1 MNFSAL
7 FIRRPVMTIVLMA
20 GLVAFGLFAYRVLP
34 VNELPNVDFP
44 TIVVSA
50 NLPGASPETMAN
62 TVATPLERSFSGVS
76 GIDSMVS
83 SSTTGSTRITL
94 QFSLAR
100 DIDAAAQDVQNAI
113 AQTLRRLP
121 PEMTDPPTLRKVN
134 PAESAIL
141 YVALSSK
148 TLPLSRLDEYAQTR
162 IADRLSMLPGVAQ
175 VLVFG
180 SQKYAVRVEVD
191 PYALQARDLALADVA
206 DAVSNANSNL
216 PAGTLEGARRSYTVS
231 TDGQLNAPSQYDNLV
246 ISQRDGATIH
256 LRDVG
261 VARAGVE
268 NDKQITTYNGHPAI
282 VLAIKR
288 QPGSNTVEVVQA
300 VRKLLPDMQ
309 AQAPGDTR
317 FNIIH
322 DRAEFVHES
331 INDVTFTLSLAVLLV
346 LVVIWMFLHN
356 LSATV
361 ITALSLPTSL
371 IGTFAVMYLLGFS
384 LDNLSLMA
392 LTLAVGFVVDDAIV
406 VQENIVRYL
415 EQGMSH
421 REAALKGSAEIGFTV
436 VSMTVSLVV
445 VFIPI
450 LFMGGILGRLFTEF
464 AATLGIAVSISGLVA
479 LTLTPMA
486 ASRWLRAHK
495 NPTGLSRL
503 FERAFEGS
511 RSAYLWLLSIAVDY
525 WRTTL
530 ALSALILVATVWLF
544 GAVPKGFVPS
554 EDIGLI
560 VASTRAPEGVT
571 FAELK
576 AREEQAATIV
586 RANPNVAGAMSS
598 AGQGNGGTSGSNI
611 GRLIIRLKPR
621 DQRPDSAD
629 AVIQQ
634 LRKATRKVPDLDVFF
649 TNPPAIRIGG
659 HTSNGSYDFVLQ
671 GQDYNALAQAADDLK
686 PALEHIPGV
695 QDVNSDLE
703 LNSPQVDVHIR
714 REQAARLGVSVAAI
728 QKTLYDAFGGR
739 QVSTIFGAADT
750 YQVQLQ
756 LAPRY
761 QQDIN
766 ALGAIT
772 VRSDQGLLVPLAAVA
787 NIQPGVGPL
796 AVSHYGQL
804 PAVTLSFNLAPGAS
818 LGAITE
824 QIEKTAA
831 KLLPGD
837 VTGVFAGSAQAFQD
851 SMQSLPILL
860 AFTVVVIY
868 MVLAVL
874 YEHFVHP
881 LTILTALPLAGFGAL
896 LSLLAFHQEL
906 NVFSFAGLILLV
918 GLVKK
923 NGIIM
928 IDFALE
934 ERRKRGLE
942 AAAAIIEACRIRFR
956 PIMMTTL
963 AAILGTLPIALGIGS
978 GAQSRQTLG
987 IAVVGGLLFS
997 QMLTLFVTP
1006 VFFVAMEHLSA
1017 RTTRRR
1023 DTEPAPA
1030 VISDPRFEREPRPRL
1045 VDHIERR

>member
-1 MNFSAL
+1 
-7 FIRRPVMTIVLMA
+7 MTVVLMT
-20 GLVAFGLFAYRVLP
+20 GLVIFGLFAYRVLP

-50 NLPGASPETMAN
+50 SLPGASPDTMAN

-141 YVALSSK
+141 YIALSSR
-148 TLPLSRLDEYAQTR
+148 TLPLSRLDEYAETR

-180 SQKYAVRVEVD
+180 SQKYAVRVQLD
-191 PYALQARDLALADVA
+191 PFALQARDLALSDVA
-206 DAVSNANSNL
+206 DAVANANSNL
-216 PAGTLEGARRSYTVS
+216 PVGTLEGARRSYTLS
-231 TDGQLNAPSQYDNLV
+231 TDGQLDEAAQYDNLV
-246 ISQRDGATIH
+246 VNQRNGVPIH

-261 VARAGVE
+261 SARAGVE

-288 QPGSNTVEVVQA
+288 QPGSNTVEVVQE

-309 AQAPGDTR
+309 EQAPGDTH
-317 FNIIH
+317 FDIVH
-322 DRAEFVHES
+322 DRAEFVYES
-331 INDVTFTLSLAVLLV
+331 INDVTFTLTLAVLLV

-356 LSATV
+356 LSATI

-415 EQGMSH
+415 ERGLSH

-436 VSMTVSLVV
+436 VSMTVSLVA

-464 AATLGIAVSISGLVA
+464 AATLGIAVLISGLVA
-479 LTLTPMA
+479 LSLTPMA
-486 ASRWLRAHK
+486 ASRWLRAQQR
-495 NPTGLSRL
+495 PSGLSRILERL
-503 FERAFEGS
+503 FESSRAG
-511 RSAYLWLLSIAVDY
+511 YLRLLGIAVGH

-530 ALSALILVATVWLF
+530 LLSALILLATAWLF
-544 GAVPKGFVPS
+544 AAVPKGFVPS

-560 VASTRAPEGVT
+560 VASIRAPEGVT
-571 FAELK
+571 FAELQD
-576 AREEQAATIV
+576 RQEQAAVIV
-586 RANPNVAGAMSS
+586 RANPNIAGAMSS

-621 DQRPDSAD
+621 KLRAD
-629 AVIQQ
+629 TAEAVIQQ
-634 LRKATRKVPDLDVFF
+634 LRKEVRKVHDLDVFF
-649 TNPPAIRIGG
+649 ENPPAIRIGG
-659 HTSNGSYDFVLQ
+659 HSSNSSYDFVLQ
-671 GQDYNALAQAADDLK
+671 GQDYTTLVQAAGTLK
-686 PALEHIPGV
+686 TALDKLPGV

-703 LNSPQVDVHIR
+703 LNSPQLDVHIR
-714 REQAARLGVSVAAI
+714 RERAARLGVSVANI

-750 YQVQLQ
+750 YEVQLQ

-766 ALGAIT
+766 ALGAIS
-772 VRSDQGLLVPLAAVA
+772 VRSDQGGLVPLAAVA
-787 NIQPGVGPL
+787 EVTPGVGPQ

-818 LGAITE
+818 LGAVTREIE
-824 QIEKTAA
+824 QTAA
-831 KLLPGD
+831 QLLPGD
-837 VTGVFAGSAQAFQD
+837 VTGLFAGSAQAFQD
-851 SMQSLPILL
+851 SMRSLPVLL

-868 MVLAVL
+868 MVLAIL

-896 LSLLAFHQEL
+896 LSLLVFHQEL

-934 ERRKRGLE
+934 ERRKHRLE
-942 AAAAIIEACRIRFR
+942 AADAIIEACRIRFR

-963 AAILGTLPIALGIGS
+963 AAILGTLPIALGIGA

-987 IAVVGGLLFS
+987 ITVVGGLLFS
-997 QMLTLFVTP
+997 QMFTLFVTP
-1006 VFFVAMEHLSA
+1006 VFFVAMEHLAA
-1017 RTTRRR
+1017 RTTHPRTTAP
-1023 DTEPAPA
+1023 TEPVAPDA
-1030 VISDPRFEREPRPRL
+1030 SSGCDSLPHL
-1045 VDHIERR
+1045 VDHTVRR

>member
-7 FIRRPVMTIVLMA
+7 FIHRPVMTVVLMT
-20 GLVAFGLFAYRVLP
+20 GLVTFGLFAYRVLP

-44 TIVVSA
+44 TIVVNA
-50 NLPGASPETMAN
+50 NLPGASPDTMAN

-100 DIDAAAQDVQNAI
+100 EIDAAAQDVQNAI

-141 YVALSSK
+141 YIALSSR
-148 TLPLSRLDEYAQTR
+148 TLPLSRLDEYAETR

-180 SQKYAVRVEVD
+180 SQKYAVRVQLD
-191 PYALQARDLALADVA
+191 PFALQARDLALSDVA
-206 DAVSNANSNL
+206 DAVANANSNL
-216 PAGTLEGARRSYTVS
+216 PVGTLEGVRRSYTLS
-231 TDGQLNAPSQYDNLV
+231 TDGQLDVAAQYDNLV
-246 ISQRDGATIH
+246 ISQRNGALIH

-261 VARAGVE
+261 NARAGVE

-288 QPGSNTVEVVQA
+288 QPGSNTVEVVRE

-309 AQAPGDTR
+309 SQAPGDTR
-317 FNIIH
+317 FDIVH

-331 INDVTFTLSLAVLLV
+331 INDVTFTLALAVLLV

-415 EQGMSH
+415 ERGLSH
-421 REAALKGSAEIGFTV
+421 RDAALKGSAEIGFTV

-479 LTLTPMA
+479 LSLTPMA
-486 ASRWLRAHK
+486 ASRWLRAQQR
-495 NPTGLSRL
+495 PSGLSRI
-503 FERAFEGS
+503 FERLFDSS
-511 RSAYLWLLSIAVDY
+511 RDAYLRLLEIAVSH

-530 ALSALILVATVWLF
+530 ALSTLILVATAWLF
-544 GAVPKGFVPS
+544 AAVPKGFVPS

-571 FAELK
+571 FGELK
-576 AREEQAATIV
+576 DRQEQVAAIV

-621 DQRPDSAD
+621 NQRAD
-629 AVIQQ
+629 TAEAVIQK
-634 LRKATRKVPDLDVFF
+634 LRKDVEKVHDFEVFF
-649 TNPPAIRIGG
+649 ENPPAIRIGG
-659 HTSNGSYDFVLQ
+659 HSSTSSYNFVLQ
-671 GQDYNALAQAADDLK
+671 SQDYTTLTQATDVLK
-686 PALEHIPGV
+686 TALERLPGV

-703 LNSPQVDVHIR
+703 LNSPQLDVHIR
-714 REQAARLGVSVAAI
+714 RERAARLGVSVADI

-750 YQVQLQ
+750 YEVQLQ

-766 ALGAIT
+766 ALDAVS
-772 VRSDQGLLVPLAAVA
+772 VRSDQGKLVPLAAVA
-787 NIQPGVGPL
+787 DVTPGVGPQ

-818 LGAITE
+818 LGAVTE
-824 QIEKTAA
+824 KIRQTATQ
-831 KLLPGD
+831 LLPGD
-837 VTGVFAGSAQAFQD
+837 VTGVFAGSAQAFQA

-860 AFTVVVIY
+860 AFTIVVIY
-868 MVLAVL
+868 MVLAIL

-881 LTILTALPLAGFGAL
+881 VTILTALPLAGFGAL

-934 ERRKRGLE
+934 ERRKRKLE
-942 AAAAIIEACRIRFR
+942 AADAIIEACRIRFR

-963 AAILGTLPIALGIGS
+963 AAILGTLPIALGIGA

-997 QMLTLFVTP
+997 QMFTLFVTP
-1006 VFFVAMEHLSA
+1006 VFFVAMEQFTGRTAHRRTITPAAPEPYLA
-1017 RTTRRR
+1017 RDSRPHMVDDTTHR
-1023 DTEPAPA
+1023 
-1030 VISDPRFEREPRPRL
+1030 
-1045 VDHIERR
+1045 

>member
-1 MNFSAL
+1 VNFSAL
-7 FIRRPVMTIVLMA
+7 FIRRPVMTIVLMT
-20 GLVAFGLFAYRVLP
+20 GLVAFGLLAYRLLP

-50 NLPGASPETMAN
+50 SLAGASPETMAN

-76 GIDSMVS
+76 GIDSIVS
-83 SSTTGSTRITL
+83 SSSTGSTLITL

-121 PEMTDPPTLRKVN
+121 PEMHDPPTLRKVN

-141 YVALSSK
+141 YLALSSR
-148 TLPLSRLDEYAQTR
+148 TLPMSRLDEYAETR
-162 IADRLSMLPGVAQ
+162 ISNRLSMLPGVAQ

-180 SQKYAVRVEVD
+180 SQKHALRIQLD
-191 PYALQARDLALADVA
+191 PFALQTRDLALSDVV
-206 DAVSNANSNL
+206 DAVAKANSNL
-216 PAGTLEGARRSYTVS
+216 PVGTLEGARRSYTLS
-231 TDGQLNAPSQYDNLV
+231 TDGQLTEPSQYDDLV
-246 ISQRDGATIH
+246 ISQRNGAPIH

-261 VARAGVE
+261 SAHAGVE
-268 NDKQITTYNGHPAI
+268 NDKQITTYNGQQAI
-282 VLAIKR
+282 VLAVKR

-317 FNIIH
+317 FDIIN

-331 INDVTFTLSLAVLLV
+331 INDVTFTLILAVLLV
-346 LVVIWMFLHN
+346 LLVIWMFLHN

-415 EQGMSH
+415 ERGLSH
-421 REAALKGSAEIGFTV
+421 REAALQGSAEIGFTV

-464 AATLGIAVSISGLVA
+464 AVTLGIAVSISGLVA
-479 LTLTPMA
+479 LSLTPMA
-486 ASRWLRAHK
+486 ASRWLR
-495 NPTGLSRL
+495 PQRQPGRLSRL
-503 FERAFEGS
+503 FESLFESSRAG
-511 RSAYLWLLSIAVDY
+511 YLRLLRIAVDH
-525 WRTTL
+525 WGSTL
-530 ALSALILVATVWLF
+530 ALSALILLATGWLF
-544 GAVPKGFVPS
+544 GAVPKGFIPS

-560 VASTRAPEGVT
+560 VASSRAPEGVT

-576 AREEQAATIV
+576 DRQEQVARIV
-586 RANPNVAGAMSS
+586 RANPHVAGAMSS
-598 AGQGNGGTSGSNI
+598 AGQGSGGTAGSNI
-611 GRLIIRLKPR
+611 GRLIIRLNPR
-621 DQRPDSAD
+621 GQRDASAEE
-629 AVIQQ
+629 VIQQ
-634 LRKATRKVPDLDVFF
+634 LRKEVRAVHDFDVFF
-649 TNPPAIRIGG
+649 ENPPAIRLGG
-659 HTSNGSYDFVLQ
+659 HSSNSNYDYVLQ
-671 GQDYNALAQAADDLK
+671 GQDYPTLVQAAGSLK
-686 PALEHIPGV
+686 SALEELPGI
-695 QDVNSDLE
+695 QDVNSNLE
-703 LNSPQVDVHIR
+703 INSPQVDVYIN
-714 REQAARLGVSVAAI
+714 RERAARLGVSVAAI
-728 QKTLYDAFGGR
+728 QKTLQDAFGGR

-766 ALGAIT
+766 ALGAIS
-772 VRSDQGLLVPLAAVA
+772 VRSEQGELVPLAAVA
-787 NIQPGVGPL
+787 DVRRGVGPQ
-796 AVSHYGQL
+796 AVSHYSQL

-818 LGAITE
+818 LGTVTG
-824 QIEKTAA
+824 QISKTAA
-831 KLLPGD
+831 GLLPGD
-837 VTGVFAGSAQAFQD
+837 VTGQFAGSAEAFQD
-851 SMQSLPILL
+851 SLQSLPLLL

-868 MVLAVL
+868 MVLAIL

-896 LSLLAFHQEL
+896 LALLLFNQEL

-918 GLVKK
+918 GLVNK

-928 IDFALE
+928 IDFALA
-934 ERRKRGLE
+934 ERRQREVE
-942 AAAAIIEACRIRFR
+942 AAEAIIEACRIRFR

-963 AAILGTLPIALGIGS
+963 AAILGTLPIALGIGA

-987 IAVVGGLLFS
+987 IAVVGGLVFS
-997 QMLTLFVTP
+997 QLFTLFVTP
-1006 VFFVAMEHLSA
+1006 VFFVAMEHLAA
-1017 RTTRRR
+1017 RTSQRRNN
-1023 DTEPAPA
+1023 PATGSA
-1030 VISDPRFEREPRPRL
+1030 
-1045 VDHIERR
+1045 

>member
-7 FIRRPVMTIVLMA
+7 FIRRPVMTIILMG

-50 NLPGASPETMAN
+50 SLPGASPETMAN
-62 TVATPLERSFSGVS
+62 TVATPLERAFSGVS
-76 GIDSMVS
+76 GVDSMVS
-83 SSTTGSTRITL
+83 SSNTGSTRITL
-94 QFSLAR
+94 QFSLKR
-100 DIDAAAQDVQNAI
+100 QIDAAAQDVQNAI
-113 AQTLRRLP
+113 AQTQRRLP
-121 PEMTDPPTLRKVN
+121 PEMNEPPTLRKVN

-141 YVALSSK
+141 YIALSSK

-180 SQKYAVRVEVD
+180 SQKYAVRVELD
-191 PYALQARDLALADVA
+191 PFALQARDLALADVA
-206 DAVSNANSNL
+206 TAISEANSNL
-216 PAGTLEGARRSYTVS
+216 PAGTLQGARRSYTVS
-231 TDGQLNAPSQYDNLV
+231 TDGQLPDAAQYADLI
-246 ISQRDGATIH
+246 ISDRDGAPIH
-256 LRDVG
+256 LGDVG

-268 NDKQITTYNGHPAI
+268 NDRQITTYNGHPAI

-300 VRKLLPDMQ
+300 VRKLLPGMQ

-317 FNIIH
+317 FDVIH
-322 DRAEFVHES
+322 DRAEFVHHS
-331 INDVTFTLSLAVLLV
+331 INDVTFTLALAVLLV

-356 LSATV
+356 ISATV

-415 EQGMSH
+415 ERGQSTLQ
-421 REAALKGSAEIGFTV
+421 AALSGSREIGFTV
-436 VSMTVSLVV
+436 LSMTVSLIV

-464 AATLGIAVSISGLVA
+464 AATLGIAVAISGLVA

-486 ASRWLRAHK
+486 ASRWLRPA
-495 NPTGLSRL
+495 PPPRGISRL
-503 FERAFEGS
+503 FERSFEAGRAAYLHGLRLAVHHW
-511 RSAYLWLLSIAVDY
+511 RSALVLSGLV
-525 WRTTL
+525 
-530 ALSALILVATVWLF
+530 LVATAWLF
-544 GAVPKGFVPS
+544 TVVPKGFIPS
-554 EDIGLI
+554 EDVGLI
-560 VASTRAPEGVT
+560 IGSTRAPEGVT
-571 FAELK
+571 FSELK
-576 AREEQAATIV
+576 HLQERAARLV

-598 AGQGNGGTSGSNI
+598 AGQGGGGTSGSNI
-611 GRLIIRLKPR
+611 GRLIIRLKPAAER
-621 DQRPDSAD
+621 AD
-629 AVIQQ
+629 DAGAVIQQ
-634 LRKATRKVPDLDVFF
+634 LRRAVRKIPDLEVFF
-649 TNPPAIRIGG
+649 QNPPAIRIGG
-659 HTSNGSYDFVLQ
+659 HSSNSSYDFVLQ
-671 GQDYNALAQAADDLK
+671 GPDYPTLIKAAEELK
-686 PALEHIPGV
+686 PALDRLPGV

-703 LNSPQVDVHIR
+703 VNSPQVDVHIR
-714 REQAARLGVSVAAI
+714 RERAARLGVSVAAV
-728 QKTLYDAFGGR
+728 QKALYDAFGGR

-750 YQVQLQ
+750 YQVQMQ

-766 ALGAIT
+766 ALGAIY
-772 VRSDQGLLVPLAAVA
+772 VRSTQGDLVPMSAIADVR
-787 NIQPGVGPL
+787 PGVGPL
-796 AVSHYGQL
+796 SVSHYGQL
-804 PAVTLSFNLAPGAS
+804 PAVTLSFNLSPDAS
-818 LGAITE
+818 LGAVTNAV
-824 QIEKTAA
+824 KTTAA
-831 KLLPGD
+831 RLLPAE
-837 VTGVFAGSAQAFQD
+837 VTGLFAGSAQAFQA
-851 SMQSLPILL
+851 SMQNLPVLL
-860 AFTVVVIY
+860 AFTVIVIY
-868 MVLAVL
+868 MVLAIL

-896 LSLLAFHQEL
+896 LALLIFHQEL

-934 ERRKRGLE
+934 ERRKRGLDAE
-942 AAAAIIEACRIRFR
+942 AAIIEACRVRFR

-963 AAILGTLPIALGIGS
+963 AAILGTLPSALGIGA

-987 IAVVGGLLFS
+987 ITIVGGLLFS

-1006 VFFVAMEHLSA
+1006 VFFVAMEKVA
-1017 RTTRRR
+1017 MRFRRAPQHEPR
-1023 DTEPAPA
+1023 HEPRHEPA
-1030 VISDPRFEREPRPRL
+1030 
-1045 VDHIERR
+1045 